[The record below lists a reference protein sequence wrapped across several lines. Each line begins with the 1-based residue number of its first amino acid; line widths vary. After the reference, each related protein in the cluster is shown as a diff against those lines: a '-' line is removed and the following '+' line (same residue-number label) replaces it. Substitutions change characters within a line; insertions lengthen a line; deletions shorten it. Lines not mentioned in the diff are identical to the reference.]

1 MLKHVSE
8 YKIPTTVCTI
18 YNPNFEH
25 PEQQRM
31 CETGLTVLNNVILTE
46 SIKV

>member
-8 YKIPTTVCTI
+8 YNIPTTVCTI
-18 YNPNFEH
+18 YNLNFH
-25 PEQQRM
+25 DPEQQRM
-31 CETGLTVLNNVILTE
+31 CETGLTVLNSVIITE